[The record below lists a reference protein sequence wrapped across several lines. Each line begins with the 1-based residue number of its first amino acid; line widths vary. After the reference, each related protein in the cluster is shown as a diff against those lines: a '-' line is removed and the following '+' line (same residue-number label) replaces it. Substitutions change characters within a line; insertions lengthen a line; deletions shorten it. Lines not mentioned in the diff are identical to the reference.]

1 MKVDRREKDSL
12 PRLVVMMNGLGHLVR
27 GSLGW
32 LVRLMEENQWWEYE
46 YDQQEQ
52 AEVEERGGSTSG

>member
-1 MKVDRREKDSL
+1 MKVDRRQKDDLS
-12 PRLVVMMNGLGHLVR
+12 RLGALMNGLGHLVR

-46 YDQQEQ
+46 YDQQ
-52 AEVEERGGSTSG
+52 AEDDERRS